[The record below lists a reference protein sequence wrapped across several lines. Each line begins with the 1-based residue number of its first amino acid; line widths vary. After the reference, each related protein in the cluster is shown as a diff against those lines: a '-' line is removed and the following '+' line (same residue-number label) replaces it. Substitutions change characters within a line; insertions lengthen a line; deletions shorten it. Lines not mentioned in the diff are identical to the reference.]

1 MVLDMALIPFL
12 FFDQSILLACVAF
25 GAAGSLALVAV
36 GFARSFLSALG
47 GSVAVGFLFAARSGR
62 LAVAFAIAFAGSL
75 FPTGCL
81 TLFAFAIG
89 TSTFTIFALAV
100 GTFAL
105 FFSTLFFAT
114 FCFSFFAFGI
124 LGNSRQS
131 DYRSGG
137 NTCQNK

>member
-1 MVLDMALIPFL
+1 MVLDSALIPFL

-25 GAAGSLALVAV
+25 FTTGSLALVAV

-47 GSVAVGFLFAARSGR
+47 SSVAVGFLLAARSSR

-75 FPTGCL
+75 FPT
-81 TLFAFAIG
+81 
-89 TSTFTIFALAV
+89 STFTIFALAV
-100 GTFAL
+100 GTFTL

-114 FCFSFFAFGI
+114 FCFSLFALGI

-137 NTCQNK
+137 NACQDK